1 MKKIIRIMSLML
13 VVAMTASLFMIP
25 SYADRTAKKTDS
37 MPFKDVSEED
47 WYYTYVEYVY
57 QNGMFSGTSDTTFEP
72 LTEMTRAMFVRLFAN
87 LDSVDLTKYT
97 ETKFT
102 DVDMSAW
109 YGSAVAW
116 AEANKVV
123 NGTSETTFEPDQNI
137 TREQMCVLLVNY
149 AAYAG
154 IDLTLDTPK
163 DTAFTD
169 ADEVSSWAKDA
180 VIICAAAGIINGK
193 GDGRFD
199 PQGTATR
206 SEVAAL
212 CTNFHTLFVDDLE
225 LWFDHST
232 VKTAKS
238 DTESTGKDTYTMYM
252 AKNEVENGQ
261 FVLASKNGHD
271 DLTVTVSAF
280 KDGAGNQIETELLYG
295 WYTKMYDTYTP
306 DALPPVQG
314 PMDIKAG
321 TSQCFYIKVRTD
333 EDTKAGTYSA
343 AVEVKNKLGAVI
355 KTAEISL
362 NVWDFTLD
370 DNDAPPV
377 TADLNHYEIYTA
389 YQQYDSD
396 DRQLYKMY
404 YDFLLE
410 NHVCAYDLPYTM
422 DDERVDEYLNN
433 PRVRCFAVDYTGYGT
448 GHDIDTEY
456 LKRAYSKLSANP
468 EWFSKGYF
476 YYVDEPLES
485 GKLLQI
491 GEYGSMLESVYP
503 GYRMISP
510 FERTWLMAGEPLKC
524 YSENNTPTPQLLTG
538 DSSAGIRY
546 QVAEGKA
553 VASFEAWCPSWS
565 DNKGEI
571 TFSVYEWKG
580 NYASSVASAPVVE
593 KTFVDYPDN
602 DTLSVITVTEKHPD
616 GLTAGDYLFLIH
628 DGVDSSE
635 SGVGVWCY
643 PKASDPAM
651 TVYMNGEVSTSNL
664 APAMTFGISDISSGA
679 AIGDSIEYMKD
690 YIKIWV
696 PRCWAYT
703 DESLRG
709 TEGAL
714 FIDSPEQVELLGD
727 YASRINEL
735 VETRGDEA
743 WWYWAGK
750 PYEPYATFHADSLGI
765 LPRIIGWQMQE
776 YDVTGLLYYSVT
788 CWGEMVGLWSNINNV
803 INPNLN
809 LYGNGVL
816 IYPGIDRGIREPIS
830 SIRLENLR
838 DGIEDYMYLE
848 MIGRLCGEE
857 KRDEYVAKITT
868 NLIEYSTDDAYLQSV
883 RIEMGNM
890 IEAAMNS

>member
-1 MKKIIRIMSLML
+1 MKKKIRIVSLLL
-13 VVAMTASLFMIP
+13 VLAMTVSIFMVP
-25 SYADRTAKKTDS
+25 SYADTSKGKKD
-37 MPFKDVSEED
+37 MAFEDVSSD
-47 WYYTYVEYVY
+47 SWYYTYVEYVY
-57 QNGMFSGTSDTTFEP
+57 QNDMFNGTSDTTFEP
-72 LTEMTRAMFVRLFAN
+72 LTEMTRAMFVQLFAN
-87 LDSVDLTKYT
+87 LDGSDLTKYT
-97 ETKFT
+97 QTKFT
-102 DVDMSAW
+102 DVDMNAW
-109 YGSAVAW
+109 YGGAVAW

-123 NGTSETTFEPDQNI
+123 NGTSETTFAPNQNI

-149 AAYAG
+149 AAYAD

-163 DTAFTD
+163 ETEFTD

-180 VIICAAAGIINGK
+180 VTVCAAAGIINGK

-199 PQGTATR
+199 PLGTATR

-212 CTNFHTLFVDDLE
+212 CTNFHTMFVNDLE
-225 LWFDHST
+225 MWFDHST
-232 VKTAKS
+232 VKAIRS
-238 DTESTGKDTYTMYM
+238 DLESSGMDTYTIYM
-252 AKNEVENGQ
+252 AKNEIENGQ
-261 FVLASKNGHD
+261 FVLASRSGCSN
-271 DLTVTVSAF
+271 LTVTVSAF
-280 KDGAGNQIETELLYG
+280 TDDKGNQIETELLYG
-295 WYTKMYDTYTP
+295 WYTKMYDDYKP
-306 DALPPVQG
+306 DALPPVEG
-314 PMDIKAG
+314 PMTIKAG
-321 TSQCFYIKVRTD
+321 NNQCFYIKVRTD
-333 EDTKAGTYSA
+333 ENTVAGSYTATVQVQNEHGLTMKSA
-343 AVEVKNKLGAVI
+343 DV
-355 KTAEISL
+355 SL
-362 NVWDFTLD
+362 HVWDFTLD
-370 DNDAPPV
+370 DNDAPAV
-377 TADLNHYEIYTA
+377 TADLNYYNLYSTYGQTEN
-389 YQQYDSD
+389 D

-433 PRVRCFAVDYTGYGT
+433 PRVSCFAVDYIGYGT
-448 GHDIDTEY
+448 GHDIDLDY
-456 LKRAYSKLSANP
+456 LRRAYSKLSQN
-468 EWFSKGYF
+468 EDWFSKGYF

-524 YSENNTPTPQLLTG
+524 YSENDTPTPQLLTG

-553 VASFEAWCPSWS
+553 VASFAAWCPSWS

-580 NYASSVASAPVVE
+580 NYASSIASTPVVE

-664 APAMTFGISDISSGA
+664 APAMTFGISDISSGEV
-679 AIGDSIEYMKD
+679 IGDSIEYMKD

-709 TEGAL
+709 TDGAL
-714 FIDSPEQVELLGD
+714 FIDSPEQVELFGN

-743 WWYWAGK
+743 WWYWAGN
-750 PYEPYATFHADSLGI
+750 PYEPYPTFHADSLGI
-765 LPRIIGWQMQE
+765 LPRIIGWQMHE
-776 YDVTGLLYYSVT
+776 YDITGLLYYET
-788 CWGEMVGLWSNINNV
+788 IDWGALMGIWSNLKYLH
-803 INPNLN
+803 PTLT

-830 SIRLENLR
+830 SIRLESLR

-848 MIGRLCGEE
+848 MIGRLLGEE

-868 NLIEYSTDDAYLQSV
+868 NVIEYTTDDAYLQSV
-883 RIEMGNM
+883 RIEMGNL